1 MIIQQLNT
9 FFEADAVGWRKD
21 LPSRRE
27 RWVLPHYTMRIYLS
41 SGHKYPGWRYG
52 VAANTVNDNLARGL
66 SELGHEVRYYLEDSS
81 DAKLPEGIVLVSD
94 FLGDEDILHVNHL
107 PLTVSPETSLP
118 WVRSIH
124 SDVRYQGCLPD
135 MVTPNCIF
143 VSQTLAHLY
152 ESDRFVHNGLD
163 PADFI
168 YSETKGNYFIF
179 VVNGGVERAR
189 LKGLDTAFRITKLVG
204 VELRVAGGGRD
215 PAEAAEL
222 EDLCRENGAVYLGMI
237 HGERKAEILSDA
249 RALLFPTQMNESF
262 GLVVA
267 EALMSGTPVIASDR
281 GAMREMLRPAVGFV
295 CTNYFEYL
303 YAVANVGRILPQDCR
318 RWALEQFHYLSMA
331 RAYVKEYQLEIE
343 GQPRAL
349 SNVV

>member
-1 MIIQQLNT
+1 
-9 FFEADAVGWRKD
+9 
-21 LPSRRE
+21 
-27 RWVLPHYTMRIYLS
+27 MRIYLS

-52 VAANTVNDNLARGL
+52 VAANTVYDNLARGL
-66 SELGHEVRYYLEDSS
+66 SELGHEVRYYVECSS
-81 DAKLPEGIVLVSD
+81 DAKLPEGITAVSG
-94 FLGDEDILHVNHL
+94 FRGDEDIFHV
-107 PLTVSPETSLP
+107 LTVSPETPLP
-118 WVRSIH
+118 WVRTIH
-124 SDVRYQGCLPD
+124 SDLRYQGWLRE

-152 ESDRFVHNGLD
+152 ESDRFVRNGLD
-163 PADFI
+163 PADFM

-179 VVNGGVERAR
+179 VVSGGVERAR
-189 LKGLDTAFRITKLVG
+189 LKGLDIAFGITKLAG

-249 RALLFPTQMNESF
+249 RALLFPTQVNEAF

-281 GAMREMLRPAVGFV
+281 GAMREMLPPAVGFV
-295 CTNYFEYL
+295 CANYFEYL
-303 YAVANVGRILPQDCR
+303 HAVANVGRIAPQDCR

-331 RAYVKEYQLEIE
+331 RAYVKEYQREIE
-343 GQPRAL
+343 DNRKARVL
-349 SNVV
+349 SSVA